1 MASTDSLDV
10 MNIVMHGSIQTF
22 NIPPLPPHPNP
33 RIPLGIDNFVLVGEG
48 DFTVALAGWVIS
60 TAYMYLFGTQVTQS
74 TCGSH
79 RKKHK
84 GIYEDY

>member
-1 MASTDSLDV
+1 MDQFKLSTFP
-10 MNIVMHGSIQTF
+10 HF
-22 NIPPLPPHPNP
+22 PHFPLNP
-33 RIPLGIDNFVLVGEG
+33 TPAYPRELTIFVLVGEG

-74 TCGSH
+74 TCGSR

>member
-1 MASTDSLDV
+1 MDQFKLSTFP
-10 MNIVMHGSIQTF
+10 HF
-22 NIPPLPPHPNP
+22 PLTPTPAYPWELT
-33 RIPLGIDNFVLVGEG
+33 IFVLVGEG

-60 TAYMYLFGTQVTQS
+60 TAYMYLFGTEVTQS

>member
-33 RIPLGIDNFVLVGEG
+33 RIPLGIDSFRVSGRR
-48 DFTVALAGWVIS
+48 ALAGWVIS

>member
-1 MASTDSLDV
+1 MDQFKLSTFP
-10 MNIVMHGSIQTF
+10 HF
-22 NIPPLPPHPNP
+22 PLTPTPAYP
-33 RIPLGIDNFVLVGEG
+33 RKLTIFVLVGEG

>member
-1 MASTDSLDV
+1 MDQFKLST
-10 MNIVMHGSIQTF
+10 F
-22 NIPPLPPHPNP
+22 PRFPLTPTPAYP
-33 RIPLGIDNFVLVGEG
+33 RELTIFVLVGEG
-48 DFTVALAGWVIS
+48 DFTVALPVWDIS

>member
-1 MASTDSLDV
+1 MDQFKLSTFP
-10 MNIVMHGSIQTF
+10 HF
-22 NIPPLPPHPNP
+22 PLTPTPAYP
-33 RIPLGIDNFVLVGEG
+33 RELTIFVLVGEG

-60 TAYMYLFGTQVTQS
+60 TAYMYLFGTEVTQS